1 MSSKLINITAV
12 FLLLFMVIMAI
23 TSMAQDSL
31 TMDEVAHL
39 PAGYSYLTQKDMRL
53 NPEHPPL
60 IKNLAALPLLFFK
73 DEINFPSQIQAWQ
86 EDVNGQWTF
95 GYNFLYHSNNP
106 VDKMTFWAR
115 IPMVLILLVLG
126 FYLFK
131 WTKEL
136 FGEKAALLSIFLF
149 SFSPTFLA
157 HSRLVTTDVGA
168 AAGIFIAT
176 YYFIKALKNPIQK
189 NIILSGIS
197 FGIAQLCKFSVVLL
211 IPFFFIT
218 AFFFW
223 LMRLDKL
230 KNVIKNI
237 FLIMV
242 IGFIVIWPLYQ
253 YHVWNYPSERQYR
266 DTEVYLKDY
275 PVFIQKPVLWL
286 TTVPVLRAYAQYITG
301 VLMVLHRAA
310 FGHTMYFMGE
320 ISNLGWRNYF
330 PIVYL
335 IKEPLSLHILTL
347 ISLLISTI
355 YIAQSIKKPFWQE
368 TRVRLKTWIKEY
380 FSQFAMLIFLVIY
393 WASSLTSS
401 LNLGVRHLLPVFP
414 FVFLLV
420 GGVISKFLKEPYLKL
435 KVLILGFLMAF
446 QASSVISVYPHFLA
460 YFNEIA
466 GGPENGY
473 IFTVDSNLDWGQ
485 DLRRLT
491 EWVNQNK
498 IDRIYVD
505 YFGGGDPRYYLK
517 EKYSPWSGNKTEQE
531 FPKENYLAV
540 SASPL
545 QGGRGVAAPGFDQLT
560 GYYNWLN
567 KYQPVKRIGYSIF
580 IYYID

>member
-136 FGEKAALLSIFLF
+136 FGEKAAFLSIFLF

-176 YYFIKALKNPIQK
+176 YYFIKALKNPGQK
-189 NIILSGIS
+189 NIILSGVS

-242 IGFIVIWPLYQ
+242 IGFIIIWPLYQ